1 MKASKCDICG
11 KFSDKREGNVT
22 CLGTCLG
29 ERSVD
34 LCEKHWEEFLEFWKK
49 FTIKK
54 FTHIEPI
61 YYVCSGDNDQQSDDW
76 GKPDG
81 ETMATSTWGG
91 AGPDCKT
98 MQE

>member
-22 CLGTCLG
+22 CLGNSLD
-29 ERSVD
+29 ERSFD
-34 LCEKHWEEFLEFWKK
+34 LCDKHWQEFLEFWKK
-49 FTIKK
+49 FIGRK
-54 FTHIEPI
+54 PI
-61 YYVCSGDNDQQSDDW
+61 PYKCGNDDGY

-91 AGPDCKT
+91 AGPDCIT
-98 MQE
+98 MRE